1 MLTFSCE
8 PPDPLCLICSYMLL
22 LAKSQSHGAKFTQV
36 LSINLYFAGSHASTI
51 RDFCS

>member
-22 LAKSQSHGAKFTQV
+22 LAKSQSQV
-36 LSINLYFAGSHASTI
+36 QNLPRFSLLNYILLVLMHQQ
-51 RDFCS
+51 